1 MKTVTFRLFGRILW
15 PLLFL
20 GFGHLATFIWPES

>member
-1 MKTVTFRLFGRILW
+1 MVTFRLFGRILW

-20 GFGHLATFIWPES
+20 GFGHLATFICPKR